1 MIGQY
6 KRDLSVVPYRS
17 EWKDLYDREADL
29 LRSVL
34 GDKALQIEH
43 IGSTSI
49 PGMMAKPII
58 DMMVAVVSLAQA
70 IELVPE
76 IEALEYIYKPHD
88 TIPERMFFAK
98 ESAPEHRTH
107 HLNLA
112 EMESGFW
119 KYQLAF
125 RDHLRAHD
133 KIAGE
138 YVDLKKR
145 IAEEYAQT
153 HQLDLEAK
161 SEFVTSVLELAEEDG
176 KKVGRK

>member
-6 KRDLSVVPYRS
+6 KRDLTIVPYRS
-17 EWKDLYDREADL
+17 EWIDLYEREADL

-34 GDKALQIEH
+34 GHKALQIEH

-70 IELVPE
+70 TELIPE
-76 IEALEYIYKPHD
+76 IEALGYIYKSHD

-133 KIAGE
+133 EIAGE

-145 IAEEYAQT
+145 IAEDYAQT

-161 SEFVTSVLELAEEDG
+161 SKFVASVLELAEEDG
-176 KKVGRK
+176 RGTG